1 MFLREAIVS
10 NSEVFANSE
19 INIPIPFFYNMPLK
33 PVSTFRQFFN
43 VTDCLEW
50 YLYSFNNETA
60 TQEDKE
66 FFGYNDGLPMR
77 NPKSRGMLKG
87 GGKNIFEMPC
97 KEINRSV
104 PYFKLHDKNEPSMNE
119 YTFKTYETLG
129 T

>member
-1 MFLREAIVS
+1 
-10 NSEVFANSE
+10 
-19 INIPIPFFYNMPLK
+19 
-33 PVSTFRQFFN
+33 
-43 VTDCLEW
+43 
-50 YLYSFNNETA
+50 
-60 TQEDKE
+60 
-66 FFGYNDGLPMR
+66 MR